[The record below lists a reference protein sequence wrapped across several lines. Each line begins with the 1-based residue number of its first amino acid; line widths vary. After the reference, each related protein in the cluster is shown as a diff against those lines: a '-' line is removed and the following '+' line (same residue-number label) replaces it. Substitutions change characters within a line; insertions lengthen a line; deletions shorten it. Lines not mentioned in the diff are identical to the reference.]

1 MRAANRAMRARGAR
15 SIDEVPSDQGHAWG
29 AGELCSLRTIAGGF
43 GNPARVPITM
53 TIQPHVSVVDDLQPV
68 VGQGRAQDV
77 LAQVFATLHVVRGDC
92 GRTLKVEACMLAT

>member
-1 MRAANRAMRARGAR
+1 
-15 SIDEVPSDQGHAWG
+15 
-29 AGELCSLRTIAGGF
+29 
-43 GNPARVPITM
+43 M